1 MRHGGDWALVTGTA
15 LLAAAVL
22 LAQISIGLAGVRA
35 NERVE
40 GHRLQTLA
48 ADSASNTVTVTIKL
62 LDLNRAARAIL
73 LVDGS
78 PAGTFASGAVSVKV
92 RAGQLLE
99 IDCQAYGRELRFAVV
114 GATGG
119 TLAPLAGQVVT
130 ARGGI
135 ALLGR
140 VIRPKP

>member
-1 MRHGGDWALVTGTA
+1 MRRDGDRALVTGTA
-15 LLAAAVL
+15 LLATAVL
-22 LAQISIGLAGVRA
+22 LAQVCIGLAGVRA

-40 GHRLQTLA
+40 GLKLQTLP
-48 ADSASNTVTVTIKL
+48 ADSASNTVTVSIKL
-62 LDLNRAARAIL
+62 LDLSRAARAIL

-78 PAGTFASGAVSVKV
+78 PAGTFASGELSVKV

-130 ARGGI
+130 TRGGI

-140 VIRPKP
+140 VIRAKP